1 MTENLNIPSDD
12 NLKNFNKIIGTLENS
27 LKIDPKDHNL
37 YISLGDEYLKLK
49 RFDLAFKSYL
59 SAYKLQPRNADIS
72 VCIGVFHREVGNYN
86 DAASALLH
94 AIELDKNCIKAYVD
108 LSDVY
113 FNFANHDGVIRR
125 TSSSDFYTQSL
136 ALGKSWVYPLSDRI
150 ELGAYAVLGQILLN
164 GEYQV
169 VVLPTVIPVL
179 KLKVNLF

>member
-86 DAASALLH
+86 DAASALLN
-94 AIELDKNCIKAYVD
+94 AIKLNKNDLKTSPTPFDGRSVNGKILATFINGSPSYVD
-108 LSDVY
+108 
-113 FNFANHDGVIRR
+113 
-125 TSSSDFYTQSL
+125 QM
-136 ALGKSWVYPLSDRI
+136 
-150 ELGAYAVLGQILLN
+150 
-164 GEYQV
+164 
-169 VVLPTVIPVL
+169 L
-179 KLKVNLF
+179 KEKIVK